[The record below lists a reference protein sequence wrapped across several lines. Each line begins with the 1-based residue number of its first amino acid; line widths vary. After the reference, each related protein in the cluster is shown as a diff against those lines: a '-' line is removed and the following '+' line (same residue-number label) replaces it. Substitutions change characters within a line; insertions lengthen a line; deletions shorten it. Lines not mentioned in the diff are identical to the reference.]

1 MEGNTINYSNLSN
14 FALIR
19 FGHQIGHGWYKI
31 LAKAEKELYKLGY
44 SIELVE
50 RREGILCISTNQKN
64 CELPS
69 QVQNVL
75 YEAEV
80 ASEMTCEWCGNYSV
94 AQISIDKSLVTICE
108 GCQEKSKGIDGIE
121 KRLLTHKNLELERLN
136 VQMRREMEQLKRQ
149 VEYYKMGCEHYK
161 NQSQD
166 LSKKLEKNDYRPKIC
181 VISSTE
187 KDKNEKE

>member
-1 MEGNTINYSNLSN
+1 MEENTINYSNLSN

-108 GCQEKSKGIDGIE
+108 GCQEKVKA
-121 KRLLTHKNLELERLN
+121 LTA
-136 VQMRREMEQLKRQ
+136 LKKTTHAQ
-149 VEYYKMGCEHYK
+149 KFGA
-161 NQSQD
+161 
-166 LSKKLEKNDYRPKIC
+166 
-181 VISSTE
+181 
-187 KDKNEKE
+187 